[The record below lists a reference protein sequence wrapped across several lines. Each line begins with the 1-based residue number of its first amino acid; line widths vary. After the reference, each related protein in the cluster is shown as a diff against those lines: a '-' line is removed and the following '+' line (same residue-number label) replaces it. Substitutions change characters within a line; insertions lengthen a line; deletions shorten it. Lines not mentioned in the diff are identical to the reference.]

1 MTYRDRRERRAER
14 REEWEAKRR
23 AKQGAAFEGARKL
36 SDAIPLGQPI
46 LVGHH
51 SEKRAR
57 RDAERIQNGM
67 RKGVEH
73 GEMAEH
79 HGQAADTIKRQ
90 LDESIYRD
98 DVDELARLE
107 EKHAKL
113 TGERDR
119 RKAVNVWLRKNAG
132 MKQRIGY
139 QVDADTWA
147 AVCDAL
153 KRCAKALALTVDE
166 VKEIG
171 SAAQHSG
178 FLGYPPYSMTN
189 LGASIRRVEQRI
201 PAAREKAAA
210 RAKVEAW
217 AFAREERKTALYN
230 ALVHALRG
238 SGKQIS

>member
-1 MTYRDRRERRAER
+1 
-14 REEWEAKRR
+14 
-23 AKQGAAFEGARKL
+23 
-36 SDAIPLGQPI
+36 
-46 LVGHH
+46 
-51 SEKRAR
+51 
-57 RDAERIQNGM
+57 M
-67 RKGVEH
+67 RKGIEH
-73 GEMAEH
+73 GEMAER
-79 HGQAADTIKRQ
+79 HGQAADTINRQ
-90 LDESIYRD
+90 LEESIYRD

-153 KRCAKALALTVDE
+153 KRCSKALTLTVDE

-178 FLGYPPYSMTN
+178 FLGYPPYAMTN
-189 LGASIRRVEQRI
+189 IGASIRRVEQRI

-210 RAKVEAW
+210 RAKVEEW
-217 AFAREERKTALYN
+217 KESEGVRCGTVRMFAGYAEDVCQKQSGHDGPHESASSVWRDRK
-230 ALVHALRG
+230 
-238 SGKQIS
+238 